1 MNNLEIYKKTLG
13 FSLRRI
19 FWEFLSVVL
28 LPGLSLLPDRAGSSG
43 SVPDLR
49 RCAAG
54 STGRQH
60 Q

>member
-19 FWEFLSVVL
+19 FWEFLSVIL
-28 LPGLSLLPDRAGSSG
+28 LFGLSLLPDRAGPSG

-49 RCAAG
+49 HGATG

>member
-28 LPGLSLLPDRAGSSG
+28 LPGLESS
-43 SVPDLR
+43 
-49 RCAAG
+49 
-54 STGRQH
+54 T
-60 Q
+60 